1 MTDQPRKRGR
11 PRQDACK
18 NGHPL
23 SGDNLYVAPSG
34 ERQCCTWRRACHE
47 AWRKANPERW
57 REIRNAAKRRTTA
70 RRAAAKENAND
81 QPIS

>member
-1 MTDQPRKRGR
+1 MAAQLRKRGR

-34 ERQCCTWRRACHE
+34 ERQCCTCRNARHA
-47 AWRKANPERW
+47 AWREANPERW
-57 REIRNAAKRRTTA
+57 REIRNAAKRAVTA
-70 RRAAAKENAND
+70 RRAAAKENAID
-81 QPIS
+81 P

>member
-1 MTDQPRKRGR
+1 MAAQLRKRGR

-34 ERQCCTWRRACHE
+34 ERQCCTC
-47 AWRKANPERW
+47 
-57 REIRNAAKRRTTA
+57 RNAAKRAVTA
-70 RRAAAKENAND
+70 RRAAAKENAID
-81 QPIS
+81 P